1 MAATSGKGNVDGGNT
16 GRIGQVVDNIPFEQ
30 LNKVSASKWQGARPI
45 STATSLTASET
56 CNDSLSP
63 RSSQSNVS
71 AQNSNNN
78 NIGQP
83 VITDTEHNS
92 SNSVVPLSDD
102 SFSVLTELERSEL
115 CKLKQTVSELQSQ
128 VQQTNE
134 EIQNVKED
142 TGEAKKTT
150 SLVQFVAEL
159 VADVSTESSIVKV
172 DVDDMRRDIRT
183 NQSNINDHTDKMDS
197 LHRKYHR
204 SEKELQRTKLHLQD
218 ILCQLKEIREGQA
231 VHRAQLNV
239 HDEQLNQHEGRLD
252 GLDRKVDE
260 LDRKVGLLS
269 RQTSADIVEVTQMH
283 NDGMKKIAH
292 LQRVIEGMLEDD
304 DIPGK
309 VMGAGRNVLE
319 MVKELQCRLSD
330 LVDKVETQQNE
341 IRSLSFAT
349 RGNETNISNMNKK
362 VQQQLADALS
372 YKVCLKQFSD
382 QMGTLS
388 EAVKEIETSQDISNA
403 TLEELCISQDET
415 SVRLDKLDVLVVTNA
430 EQLQDLKKSHEA
442 MKQKVDKILVSYVCL
457 ELVTKKISSDKPTI
471 VTGAAVSLLYY
482 VPRCF
487 GHACTSHL
495 IYLVTFSS

>member
-16 GRIGQVVDNIPFEQ
+16 GRIGRVVDNIPFKQ
-30 LNKVSASKWQGARPI
+30 LNKVSASKGQGARPI

-78 NIGQP
+78 NIGQH
-83 VITDTEHNS
+83 DS
-92 SNSVVPLSDD
+92 SNSVVPLSDE
-102 SFSVLTELERSEL
+102 SISMLTELESIEL
-115 CKLKQTVSELQSQ
+115 CKLKQIVSELQSQ

-142 TGEAKKTT
+142 TGEAEKTT

-159 VADVSTESSIVKV
+159 VADVSTESSTLKV
-172 DVDDMRRDIRT
+172 DVDDMRRDIQT
-183 NQSNINDHTDKMDS
+183 NQSNINDHTDTMDS

-218 ILCQLKEIREGQA
+218 ILCQLKVMREEQV

-260 LDRKVGLLS
+260 LSHFMGELS
-269 RQTSADIVEVTQMH
+269 RQTSADIAEVSQMH
-283 NDGMKKIAH
+283 NDGKKKIDH
-292 LQRVIEGMLEDD
+292 LQREIEGMIEDD

-309 VMGAGRNVLE
+309 VMGAGYNVLE
-319 MVKELQCRLSD
+319 MMNELQCHLSD
-330 LVDKVETQQNE
+330 LANKVETQQNE

-349 RGNETNISNMNKK
+349 RGNETNLSNMNET
-362 VQQQLADALS
+362 VQQQLAEAS
-372 YKVCLKQFSD
+372 TYKVCLKEFSD

-415 SVRLDKLDVLVVTNA
+415 SARLDKLDVLVVTNA
-430 EQLQDLKKSHEA
+430 EQLQGLKKSHEA
-442 MKQKVDKILVSYVCL
+442 MKQKVDKILVSLECL

-487 GHACTSHL
+487 WSCLYISS
-495 IYLVTFSS
+495 ISLVTFSS

>member
-71 AQNSNNN
+71 AQNSINH

-92 SNSVVPLSDD
+92 SNSVVQLSDE
-102 SFSVLTELERSEL
+102 SVSVLTELESSEL

-128 VQQTNE
+128 VQDA
-134 EIQNVKED
+134 KED
-142 TGEAKKTT
+142 AARANQVAAYGCGIAGDALGLTSKVKTE
-150 SLVQFVAEL
+150 VE
-159 VADVSTESSIVKV
+159 V

-388 EAVKEIETSQDISNA
+388 EAVKEIETSQDITNA